1 MSIDRKK
8 LVELVQRERSSHE
21 SRTTGSRGLYSEAD
35 NLFGRVPM
43 TWMNKWS
50 GGYPL
55 YLHSARGNRIVDV
68 DGNEYVDF
76 SLGDTGAMAGHSPE
90 PTVTA
95 VHQRISVEG
104 GR

>member
-1 MSIDRKK
+1 
-8 LVELVQRERSSHE
+8 
-21 SRTTGSRGLYSEAD
+21 
-35 NLFGRVPM
+35 
-43 TWMNKWS
+43 MNKWS

-55 YLHSARGNRIVDV
+55 YLHTACGNRIVDV